1 MTVSNTP
8 RALALVGMP
17 GSGKTLCAKH
27 LEAKGFF
34 QFRFGSIVVNEVA
47 RRGLPLNPENERIV
61 REEFRRNEGMDVM
74 AKRAMPHLQAALQE
88 HPSIVIDG
96 LYSFSEY
103 KTLHHAFGGAM
114 VVVAIVSPR
123 ALRYRRLTSR
133 LERPLTVEE
142 AEKRDYQEIERLEK
156 GGPIAMA
163 DFTLLND
170 GDTQKLLAGLENL
183 VDILHLKP

>member
-1 MTVSNTP
+1 
-8 RALALVGMP
+8 MP

-34 QFRFGSIVVNEVA
+34 QFRFGSIVVNEVV
-47 RRGLPLNPENERIV
+47 RRGLPVNPENERIV

-74 AKRAMPHLQAALQE
+74 AKRAMPHLREALQT

-103 KTLHHAFGGAM
+103 KTLHQELGGAM
-114 VVVAIVSPR
+114 VVVAVASPR

-133 LERPLTVEE
+133 LERPLSVSE
-142 AEKRDYQEIERLEK
+142 AEIRDYQEIEMLEK
-156 GGPIAMA
+156 GGPIAIA
-163 DFTLLND
+163 DYTLLND
-170 GDTQKLLAGLENL
+170 GDTQNLIAALERL
-183 VDILHLKP
+183 VDDLGLKP